1 MVKGSPD
8 HKGPRLFPGVGGTS
22 GGPRL
27 NSHNFLGA
35 GYKFGC
41 GLIFVVHTVKLTK
54 EEELLYLFGRLTW
67 NCLVDLFLVPNPRD
81 PITL

>member
-8 HKGPRLFPGVGGTS
+8 HKGHRLFPGVGGTL
-22 GGPRL
+22 GGSRL
-27 NSHNFLGA
+27 NSHNYFWA

-41 GLIFVVHTVKLTK
+41 GLISVVHTGKLTK

-67 NCLVDLFLVPNPRD
+67 NCLVDLFLMRNPRD
-81 PITL
+81 PITF